1 MPIVTPFMSLTLPDV
16 GAGGTV
22 GTTWATYLNTA
33 LSAIDSHDHS
43 SGSGNQIPSAGL
55 DIDADL
61 DFNDY
66 GADNLGFVAFTA
78 RALKPTPTLSLYA
91 KGADLYFQDSTGTE
105 VRITQDSALAGS
117 SDGGFGGDYGDGDE
131 LATYSNATKTF
142 SFMQDT
148 SPAVPAKIYSS
159 DISIGQATTAPNV
172 ITIKSPNSLASSYTL
187 TLPAALP
194 ASTTQK
200 LQVST
205 SGVMSYYTDPVAD
218 YCVYDG
224 PAGASV
230 SYNTSTSWAAL
241 AVSTTVFESSGTHV
255 TRSTNNF
262 TFSATGTYRVKVHM
276 SNFRT
281 ASGADLLVRVRN
293 TTQSTTADVSSQ
305 KTILATS
312 SDASYID
319 HTCDLIFTVTNV
331 NDVYQIQAV
340 SSNVLGLASN
350 SALDGQDPGPLF
362 RIIIQGT

>member
-1 MPIVTPFMSLTLPDV
+1 MPTTTPFMSLTLPDV

-33 LSAIDSHDHS
+33 LSAIDSHDHT

-61 DFNDY
+61 DFSDF

-172 ITIKSPNSLASSYTL
+172 ITLKSPNSLAASYTL
-187 TLPAALP
+187 TLPTALP
-194 ASTTQK
+194 ASTRKLQFSSSGVGSFDTTINDFAVYDGEAGSGASQTITTSWATLAFSSTKIAGQTISRATNTISFSVLGTYK
-200 LQVST
+200 LQVE
-205 SGVMSYYTDPVAD
+205 
-218 YCVYDG
+218 
-224 PAGASV
+224 
-230 SYNTSTSWAAL
+230 L
-241 AVSTTVFESSGTHV
+241 I
-255 TRSTNNF
+255 
-262 TFSATGTYRVKVHM
+262 
-276 SNFRT
+276 NFREV
-281 ASGADLLVRVRN
+281 SNGADLMVRIRN
-293 TTQSTTADVSSQ
+293 TATATTE
-305 KTILATS
+305 
-312 SDASYID
+312 DASAAYTIGQTD
-319 HTCDLIFTVTNV
+319 VTMLKIVSNLYVTVTNV
-331 NDVYQIQAV
+331 AHTFEVQAV
-340 SSNVLGLASN
+340 SSNAVAIQNVVGS
-350 SALDGQDPGPLF
+350 LDGENSGPVYRLT
-362 RIIIQGT
+362 ITTMGV